1 MADHP
6 FLAGSRA
13 VASVWRRPR
22 RMASVTA
29 VLIAEM
35 LLLCATTDGGRLPA
49 ASRPI
54 VRIGLTGA
62 LLAELA
68 IGGSLTIE
76 RGGGVR
82 LLAAAPDDPLLA
94 DVCAAVRGHLAGKRL
109 GRVISALSP
118 RIGGSRERIIDR
130 LVSEGVLGRDRP
142 SSRRPTRHP
151 VIDVA
156 ARQQVVDEV
165 RAAAGGGI
173 PVRPEVA
180 VVLALALPCRLARR
194 VAPSRGTRSAA
205 RRRMKRAIADAP
217 LAPDVARSVDQI
229 VSAVAE
235 IAAAMASAG

>member
-1 MADHP
+1 MP
-6 FLAGSRA
+6 I
-13 VASVWRRPR
+13 
-22 RMASVTA
+22 VTA

-35 LLLCATTDGGRLPA
+35 LLLCATTDGGKLPA
-49 ASRPI
+49 GSRPI

-76 RGGGVR
+76 RDGRVR
-82 LLAAAPDDPLLA
+82 LIGAAPDDALLA
-94 DVCAAVRGHLAGKRL
+94 DICDAIGGHLAGKRL

-118 RIGGSRERIIDR
+118 RIGGSSERVVDR
-130 LVSEGVLGRDRP
+130 LVSESVLGRDRP
-142 SSRRPTRHP
+142 SRLRPTRHP
-151 VIDVA
+151 VIDLA

-165 RAAAGGGI
+165 RAAAAGGI
-173 PVRPEVA
+173 PVRPEIA

-194 VAPSRGTRSAA
+194 VAPSRGTQRAA
-205 RRRMKRAIADAP
+205 KRRMQRATADAP
-217 LAPDVARSVDQI
+217 LAPDVAKSVDQI

>member
-1 MADHP
+1 MP
-6 FLAGSRA
+6 S
-13 VASVWRRPR
+13 VA
-22 RMASVTA
+22 A

-35 LLLCATTDGGRLPA
+35 LLLCAVDDDGKLLAG
-49 ASRPI
+49 SRPI

-76 RGGGVR
+76 RDGGVR
-82 LLAAAPDDPLLA
+82 LLAAAPDDPLLT
-94 DVCAAVRGHLAGKRL
+94 DVCDAVGGPLAGRRL

-118 RIGGSRERIIDR
+118 RIGGSWQRVIDR

-142 SSRRPTRHP
+142 SRLRLTRHR

-156 ARQQVVDEV
+156 ARRQVVDEV
-165 RAAAGGGI
+165 RAAAAGAA

-180 VVLALALPCRLARR
+180 VVLALALPCRLASR
-194 VAPSRGTRSAA
+194 VAPGRDARRAA
-205 RRRMKRAIADAP
+205 KRRMKRAIADAP
-217 LAPDVARSVDQI
+217 LAPDVARSLDQI
-229 VSAVAE
+229 VSAVAQ